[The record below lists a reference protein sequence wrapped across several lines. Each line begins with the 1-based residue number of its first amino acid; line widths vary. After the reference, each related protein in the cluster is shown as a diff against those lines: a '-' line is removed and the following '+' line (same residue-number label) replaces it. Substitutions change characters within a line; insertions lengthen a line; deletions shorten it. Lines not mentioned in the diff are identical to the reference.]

1 MWTQYEIRLKPKAR
15 GFHLVT
21 DEILAQV
28 TALRQINVGL
38 MQVFIKHTS
47 AALTINENADPTVRQ
62 DFESFF
68 NRLVPEDESYYRHT
82 YEGSDDMPAHLKGS
96 LLGNSLTIPIT
107 NGRLNIGTWQG
118 IYLCEHRNH
127 GGSRSLVVTLNGE

>member
-1 MWTQYEIRLKPKAR
+1 MWMQYEIRLKPKAR

-28 TALRQINVGL
+28 VALRQINVGL
-38 MQVFIKHTS
+38 VHVFIKHTS
-47 AALTINENADPTVRQ
+47 AALTMNENADPTVRQ

-68 NRLVPEDESYYRHT
+68 NRLVPEDEPYYRHV

-118 IYLCEHRNH
+118 VYLCELRNH